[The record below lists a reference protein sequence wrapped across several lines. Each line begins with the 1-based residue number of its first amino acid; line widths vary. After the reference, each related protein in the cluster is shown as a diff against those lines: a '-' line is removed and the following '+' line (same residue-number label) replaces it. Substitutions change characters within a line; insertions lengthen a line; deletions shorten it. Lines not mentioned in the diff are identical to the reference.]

1 MKADIIV
8 VGAGPAGMMAA
19 YAAADQGASVLLLE
33 KNDKTGKKLR
43 ISGKGRCNLTNN
55 SDVREVLANI
65 PGTAVFSTAR

>member
-33 KNDKTGKKLR
+33 KNDKTG
-43 ISGKGRCNLTNN
+43 
-55 SDVREVLANI
+55 
-65 PGTAVFSTAR
+65 